1 MTYDLINS
9 SIIKE
14 MERNMYSYQYLSM
27 STKSLERQAKFTH
40 SNHNIMKH
48 CYNPSINDNPLNPNL
63 QHHHYIHNPNEQL
76 TSNSNLNNPHN
87 MANTTAT
94 LETQHT
100 TNNPYKDR
108 LFKNPPVLNT
118 WRLNERHYGA
128 LVGLSKS
135 QAELKLGKE
144 AVMGWRRS
152 W

>member
-1 MTYDLINS
+1 
-9 SIIKE
+9 
-14 MERNMYSYQYLSM
+14 MERNMYSYEYLRM
-27 STKSLERQAKFTH
+27 SANALERQAKFTH

-48 CYNPSINDNPLNPNL
+48 CYNQSINDNPLNPNM
-63 QHHHYIHNPNEQL
+63 QHHHYTYNPNNAVGQ
-76 TSNSNLNNPHN
+76 TNGSNMNNPHN
-87 MANTTAT
+87 MSSTTAT
-94 LETQHT
+94 LSQQGA
-100 TNNPYKDR
+100 NNPYKDR
-108 LFKNPPVLNT
+108 LFKNPPVINT